1 MRRTLGKRTAGEK
14 SSPLTGARSI
24 AFLVAVAIAC
34 SGLLLLATAASA
46 QAALQNPGLEAD
58 SNGDSIPDYWR
69 MAGDGTNSYQFTRTS
84 DGHSGLWAERVDIP
98 SLTSGDRKLIT
109 ILDSAPCAQPVTP
122 GQRYELSG
130 WCKGNPST
138 QFVIYLRNS
147 IGSWSYWTSTPRF
160 PASSSWG
167 HASWTTPAVPAE
179 STHMGFGL
187 NLTRAG
193 SVTTDDYGLS
203 ELDTTPP
210 DTMISDGPSG
220 STTATDAAFSFASSE
235 SQSTFT
241 CSLDGSASPCTSPKT
256 YSGLPV
262 GQHTF
267 TVAATDAA
275 GNTDPT
281 PATKTRAVQAPAPT
295 NKTYSWGFDKP
306 NCVGGLFGTEPWVS
320 TPCLD
325 SDWDTQGLFYS
336 VPDSDSPTGTNV
348 LVQNGAR
355 VDTMSTE
362 QAWLHD
368 PVTVDGSWSSEH
380 RVDVDVKLVRWGSPA
395 QSNCSWAGG
404 PKLLLG
410 RPEDKYETNTY
421 TVELAI
427 CDGSAHIQKKAWAV
441 DGKDRRAVDC
451 RAGGTWYLLAQTRP
465 GVPSFGVWH
474 RFTAIKRD
482 NPDGSV
488 TLIGL
493 RDGTDVIRYTEQPG
507 SISLGPL
514 RGGREGWRSNAIDWH
529 MDAYAVT
536 ATP

>member
-1 MRRTLGKRTAGEK
+1 M
-14 SSPLTGARSI
+14 
-24 AFLVAVAIAC
+24 
-34 SGLLLLATAASA
+34 
-46 QAALQNPGLEAD
+46 
-58 SNGDSIPDYWR
+58 
-69 MAGDGTNSYQFTRTS
+69 
-84 DGHSGLWAERVDIP
+84 GHSGLWAERVDIP

-160 PASSSWG
+160 PASSSWRQ
-167 HASWTTPAVPAE
+167 ASWTTPAVPAE

-241 CSLDGSASPCTSPKT
+241 CSLDGGASPCTSPKT

-348 LVQNGAR
+348 PVQNGAR

-410 RPEDKYETNTY
+410 RPEDKYETSTY

-441 DGKDRRAVDC
+441 DDCGKDPRAVDC
-451 RAGGTWYLLAQTRP
+451 GAGGTWYLLAQTRP